1 MTELTPAHHP
11 FEMNVMLFNVGTD
24 LYAIDLSLVKEIILP
39 PSHLAQL
46 PISPPLLR
54 GLILS
59 RNNIYP
65 LVHLSKTALN
75 LTHDEARVILLT
87 EGERRLALYTEHLHN
102 ILSLSS
108 KSVVERDSPNKFKWV
123 FGMFETPKGNVF
135 LLDFEKLYST
145 LVDQANQ
152 ADSIPIL

>member
-11 FEMNVMLFNVGTD
+11 LEMNVMLFNVGTD

-46 PISPPLLR
+46 PITPPLLR

-59 RNNIYP
+59 RNDIYP
-65 LVHLSKTALN
+65 LVHLSKEALN
-75 LTHDEARVILLT
+75 LTHEEARVILLT
-87 EGERRLALYTEHLHN
+87 EGKRRLAIYTEHLHD
-102 ILSLSS
+102 ILSFSS
-108 KSVVERDSPNKFKWV
+108 KSLVESDSPNKFEWIS
-123 FGMFETPKGNVF
+123 GMFETPKGNAF
-135 LLDFEKLYST
+135 LLDFEKLYTT

-152 ADSIPIL
+152 ADSIPVL